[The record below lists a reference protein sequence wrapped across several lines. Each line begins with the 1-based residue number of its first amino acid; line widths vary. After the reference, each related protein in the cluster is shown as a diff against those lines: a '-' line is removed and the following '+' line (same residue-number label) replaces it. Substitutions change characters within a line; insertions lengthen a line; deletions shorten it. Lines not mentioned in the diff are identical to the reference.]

1 MSGSRDAT
9 SQPAAAAL
17 SPATGRF
24 ATLMGA
30 AFLMA
35 TSAVG
40 PGFLTQTT
48 VFTARLG
55 ASMGF
60 AILVSILL
68 DLAAQL
74 NIWRVIAVSER
85 RAQDIANLVL
95 PGLGHFLAAL
105 IVIGGLVFNI
115 GNIAGTGL
123 GANALLGIE
132 PRVGAAISGAAAISI
147 FLMREAG
154 RAMDRFTQLLGLVMI
169 GLMLYVAISSAPP
182 IGEAALRTVMP
193 VRIGVL
199 EIVTLVGGTVGG
211 YITFAGGHRLLDAG
225 IRGRA
230 ALPQVQRSALTGIG
244 VASAIRVL
252 LFLTALGVVAHTDI
266 LGTANPPA
274 ALFEAAAGSTG
285 RRLFGVIMWAA
296 AITSVV
302 GASYTSISF
311 LRSIAPPVDR
321 NPRAAIIVFIVL
333 ATATFLLVGRPV
345 RLLIFAGA
353 LNGMILPI
361 ALAVL
366 LIAAY
371 RPRVVG
377 DYRHPPGLAA
387 AGAATALLMAG
398 LSVWTIM
405 QELTR

>member
-1 MSGSRDAT
+1 
-9 SQPAAAAL
+9 
-17 SPATGRF
+17 
-24 ATLMGA
+24 MGA

-74 NIWRVIAVSER
+74 NIWRVIAVSGR

-95 PGLGHFLAAL
+95 PGLGYFLAGL
-105 IVIGGLVFNI
+105 IVFGGLVFNI

-123 GANALLGIE
+123 GANALLGVD
-132 PRVGAAISGAAAISI
+132 PRVGAAVSGAAAISI
-147 FLMREAG
+147 FLVREAG

-169 GLMLYVAISSAPP
+169 GLMLYVAISSSPP
-182 IGEAALRTVMP
+182 VGEAALRTVLP

-225 IRGRA
+225 IHGTA
-230 ALPQVQRSALTGIG
+230 ALPQVQRAALTGIG

-252 LFLTALGVVAHTDI
+252 LFLTALGVVAGTDI
-266 LGTANPPA
+266 LGSANPPA
-274 ALFEAAAGSTG
+274 ALFEAAAGVTG
-285 RRLFGVIMWAA
+285 RRVFGVIMWAA

-302 GASYTSISF
+302 GASYTSVSF

-321 NPRAAIIVFIVL
+321 NPRAAIVLFIVV
-333 ATATFLLVGRPV
+333 ATATFLIIGRPV

-353 LNGMILPI
+353 LNGMILPL

-366 LIAAY
+366 LVAAY

-377 DYRHPPGLAA
+377 DYRHPRGLAA
-387 AGAATALLMAG
+387 AGAATALIMAG
-398 LSVWTIM
+398 LSVWTIV